1 MTRFWITLDEG
12 VNFVVKNFARM
23 QSGEIYVPKIPSIRI
38 LDLVEAMSGER
49 KYEIVGI
56 RPGEK
61 LHEVMVPEEM
71 AHHSVEFDDH
81 YVIMPAIKF
90 FGMSVD
96 YEDNKLSE
104 KGKFVTEQ
112 FEYHSGTNPHFLT
125 VDELIE
131 LDKQTL

>member
-1 MTRFWITLDEG
+1 VIT
-12 VNFVVKNFARM
+12 
-23 QSGEIYVPKIPSIRI
+23 
-38 LDLVEAMSGER
+38 
-49 KYEIVGI
+49 
-56 RPGEK
+56 
-61 LHEVMVPEEM
+61 
-71 AHHSVEFDDH
+71 
-81 YVIMPAIKF
+81 PAIKF

-96 YEDNKLSE
+96 YEENKLSE